1 MRIQRLLF
9 EFRTVQV
16 EVLRT
21 LKKDDPK
28 QPKHSR
34 LCVHC
39 QSSDLLCTNG
49 CVSKYWAPFSLNQ
62 LNSDSQ
68 FPPEDFL
75 LQSF

>member
-1 MRIQRLLF
+1 MRIQWLLF

-34 LCVHC
+34 LCVRC
-39 QSSDLLCTNG
+39 QSSDLFVHKWLCEQILGTFFFK
-49 CVSKYWAPFSLNQ
+49 SA
-62 LNSDSQ
+62 
-68 FPPEDFL
+68 
-75 LQSF
+75 